1 MLCADA
7 ASKCLKDIVENS
19 EQISK
24 AFKDIS
30 VDTKEQ
36 ADKSSHIKME
46 ISNISDVV
54 QVNSATAEETAA
66 ATEELSEQA
75 KNLTQLI
82 SKFRV

>member
-1 MLCADA
+1 MTSADST
-7 ASKCLKDIVENS
+7 SKCLKDIVENS

-36 ADKSSHIKME
+36 ADKSSHIKLE

-54 QVNSATAEETAA
+54 QINSATAEETAA

-75 KNLTQLI
+75 KNLSKLI
-82 SKFRV
+82 SRFRV